1 VKVVNEDGASIT
13 TKVVVKQ
20 LCYLPITLWL
30 KWLYLSEEIAKQMR
44 WHKKRKRDSKDPD
57 IMSHLADTEAWVVL
71 DRFDPEFAW
80 DPRSI
85 CLGLSMDDL
94 QPHSEA
100 SNLYFCWPVFVM
112 HYNLPPNKC
121 LRQGFVFFALVIPS
135 PKELRK

>member
-20 LCYLPITLWL
+20 LCYMPITLWL
-30 KWLYLSEEIAKQMR
+30 KRLYLSEEIAKQMR

-71 DRFDPEFAW
+71 DHFDPEFAW

-85 CLGLSMDDL
+85 RLSLSMDDL

-100 SNLYFCWPVFVM
+100 SNPYFC
-112 HYNLPPNKC
+112 
-121 LRQGFVFFALVIPS
+121 
-135 PKELRK
+135 